1 MSEIETLS
9 CGHPIQSL
17 APPEDTAKWHALCYW
32 CQGLSAVNAEK
43 RELFGEVHRAKKALA
58 ASEERIEDLE
68 RDNKALKEQLGKQ
81 ALTLQPGRHDFGD
94 VELGYVV
101 MLPGASIGGPH
112 EPLTITSDPPNAD
125 TLAKS
130 EREPCP
136 ECGKPSEI
144 ASIPCSPE
152 NPLMIRLSCG
162 CETLDR
168 AWLRRAHARE
178 RQFNKQQEPT
188 E

>member
-17 APPEDTAKWHALCYW
+17 APPEDTAKWHALCHW

-43 RELFGEVHRAKKALA
+43 RELFGEVHRVKKALA

-68 RDNKALKEQLGKQ
+68 RDNKALTEQLGKQ
-81 ALTLQPGRHDFGD
+81 ALTLQPGRHDFGA

-112 EPLTITSDPPNAD
+112 EPLTITSGPPNAD
-125 TLAKS
+125 TPAKS
-130 EREPCP
+130 APTKSP
-136 ECGKPSEI
+136 DDGEI
-144 ASIPCSPE
+144 E
-152 NPLMIRLSCG
+152 G
-162 CETLDR
+162 
-168 AWLRRAHARE
+168 
-178 RQFNKQQEPT
+178 
-188 E
+188 